1 MNATHLRFDVT
12 RSSSASQRQ
21 QPLVVC
27 RRAIRLQN
35 RNVLLQRFHVGK
47 TRAFQRQPAAERIA
61 HGADQI
67 DLVRRAGG
75 RNPGALP
82 ILRWHLGERGAHQ
95 IGQLEVL
102 EEDVENLVLPH
113 RELEIVLGIARCR
126 GVLAASA
133 LPALRLLD
141 LIARKEIAISR
152 EHEIA
157 RPALFRIE
165 PETRLLGALRRDADL
180 AVFGD
185 VGDAESL
192 SDFCTASRICARA
205 RRKKRCRLA
214 RLLPLG
220 FRRRSMK

>member
-1 MNATHLRFDVT
+1 
-12 RSSSASQRQ
+12 
-21 QPLVVC
+21 
-27 RRAIRLQN
+27 
-35 RNVLLQRFHVGK
+35 
-47 TRAFQRQPAAERIA
+47 
-61 HGADQI
+61 
-67 DLVRRAGG
+67 
-75 RNPGALP
+75 
-82 ILRWHLGERGAHQ
+82 
-95 IGQLEVL
+95 LEVL

-185 VGDAESL
+185 VGDARILERLLHRFADLRARATQETLPVGKALALGVQAPVDEIGHGTLRPAARATPPCSPAYTTQRGAAPAVAY
-192 SDFCTASRICARA
+192 SRAPSCASRTLCAWS
-205 RRKKRCRLA
+205 RCRCPSST
-214 RLLPLG
+214 RTK
-220 FRRRSMK
+220 S